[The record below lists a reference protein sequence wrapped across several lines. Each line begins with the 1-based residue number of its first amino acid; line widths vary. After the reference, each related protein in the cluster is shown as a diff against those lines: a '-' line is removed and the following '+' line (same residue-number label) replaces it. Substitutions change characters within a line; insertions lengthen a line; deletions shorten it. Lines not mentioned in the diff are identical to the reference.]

1 MAALYP
7 SGAHAM
13 TSAAAVVAQSFV
25 SAHSIHLL
33 SVALPAVALAV
44 FAAGADLRSRARTR
58 VRERIPFR
66 ASRPLTVAA
75 AGCGVIATA
84 VHIDVAPGHFHEA
97 MAFGVFFVVTAA
109 CQLGWSA
116 LMLMRHRAWV
126 TLAGAV
132 GNTAVVALWLYTRAI
147 AVPIGPDAGRPE
159 AIGALDIVATLAETS
174 VVVLAMWIIVDARRR
189 CRTQTN
195 LDAPSPGQRQRP
207 HPARVS

>member
-7 SGAHAM
+7 SGAHAV
-13 TSAAAVVAQSFV
+13 TSAAVVVAQSFL

-33 SVALPAVALAV
+33 SVALPAAALAV
-44 FAAGADLRSRARTR
+44 FAAGADLRSHARTR
-58 VRERIPFR
+58 VRIPFR

-75 AGCGVIATA
+75 AGCGVVATA
-84 VHIDVAPGHFHEA
+84 VHIDVAPEHFHEA

-116 LMLMRHRAWV
+116 LMLTRPRAWV